1 MVALARPAPPHN
13 GARSLAEPQ
22 KAPTRVSL
30 LYAYGGVIA
39 TRDVTERGLGAID
52 VATVVEGSAML
63 PSACAVELL
72 RRHA

>member
-1 MVALARPAPPHN
+1 
-13 GARSLAEPQ
+13 
-22 KAPTRVSL
+22 
-30 LYAYGGVIA
+30 VIA

-72 RRHA
+72 RRNA